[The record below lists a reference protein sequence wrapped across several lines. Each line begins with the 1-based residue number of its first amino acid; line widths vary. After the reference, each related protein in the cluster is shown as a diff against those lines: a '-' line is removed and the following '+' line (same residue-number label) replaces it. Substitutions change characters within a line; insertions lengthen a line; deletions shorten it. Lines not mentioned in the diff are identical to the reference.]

1 MRFFRP
7 LWFSRLLYPDA
18 LFRVKTKEKVLY
30 LTFDDGP
37 VAEITFPLL
46 RILSDN
52 MVKAVFFCNGEAA
65 VANPQIM
72 SAIKTSGHVI
82 GNHGFSHPDGVLKN
96 TKEYLEDINKAS
108 EVTSKKIFR
117 PPFGR
122 MKRSQYLMLKAI
134 YKIIM
139 WDIMP
144 YDFDPEFG
152 AVRSLAVVK
161 KLMRPGSIIVLHDN
175 NKSNMLELIEE
186 FIIYSK
192 KEGYRFDIIPELLS
206 HKSPEPS
213 T

>member
-18 LFRVKTKEKVLY
+18 LFRVKTKEKVIY

-37 VAEITFPLL
+37 VPETTFRLL

-52 MVKAVFFCNGEAA
+52 LVKAVFFCTGEAA
-65 VANPQIM
+65 FANPQIIG
-72 SAIKTSGHVI
+72 AIKESGHII
-82 GNHGFSHPDGVLKN
+82 GNHGFFHPDGFLKN
-96 TKEYLEDINKAS
+96 TEEYLEDVKKAS
-108 EVTSKKIFR
+108 EVTSKNIFR

-122 MKRSQYLMLKAI
+122 MKRSQYLMLKKD

-152 AVRSLAVVK
+152 SARSLAVVK
-161 KLMRPGSIIVLHDN
+161 KLMRPGSIIVIHDN
-175 NKSNMLELIEE
+175 SKSCMLEFIEE
-186 FIIYSK
+186 FIVYSK
-192 KEGYRFDIIPELLS
+192 KEGYRFGLL
-206 HKSPEPS
+206 P
-213 T
+213 

>member
-7 LWFSRLLYPDA
+7 FWFSILFYPDA

-37 VAEITFPLL
+37 FPEITFPLL

-52 MVKAVFFCNGEAA
+52 MVKAVFFCSGEAA
-65 VANPQIM
+65 LANPQII
-72 SAIKTSGHVI
+72 SAIKASGHLI
-82 GNHGFSHPDGVLKN
+82 GNHGFLHPDGFLKS
-96 TKEYLEDINKAS
+96 TKEYLEDVKKAS

-122 MKRSQYLMLKAI
+122 MKRSQYLVLKKD

-144 YDFDPEFG
+144 YDFDPRFDG
-152 AVRSLAVVK
+152 AGSLEVLK

-175 NKSNMLELIEE
+175 SKSSVLEFIEE
-186 FIIYSK
+186 FIVYAKST
-192 KEGYRFDIIPELLS
+192 GYRFCLLQGS
-206 HKSPEPS
+206 
-213 T
+213 

>member
-18 LFRVKTKEKVLY
+18 LFRVKTKGKVLC

-37 VAEITFPLL
+37 VAETTFPLL

-52 MVKAVFFCNGEAA
+52 MVKAVFFCTGEAA
-65 VANPQIM
+65 LANSQII
-72 SAIKTSGHVI
+72 SAIKESGHII
-82 GNHGFSHPDGVLKN
+82 GNHGFFHQDGFLKSSD
-96 TKEYLEDINKAS
+96 EYLENVRKAS
-108 EVTSKKIFR
+108 EITSKNIFR

-122 MKRSQYLMLKAI
+122 MKRSQYLMLKKD
-134 YKIIM
+134 YKIFM

-152 AVRSLAVVK
+152 AARSLAVLK

-175 NKSNMLELIEE
+175 SKSNMLEFIEE
-186 FIIYSK
+186 FIVYAK
-192 KEGYRFDIIPELLS
+192 REGYRFVILPEIL
-206 HKSPEPS
+206 PQNS
-213 T
+213 TYPTQ